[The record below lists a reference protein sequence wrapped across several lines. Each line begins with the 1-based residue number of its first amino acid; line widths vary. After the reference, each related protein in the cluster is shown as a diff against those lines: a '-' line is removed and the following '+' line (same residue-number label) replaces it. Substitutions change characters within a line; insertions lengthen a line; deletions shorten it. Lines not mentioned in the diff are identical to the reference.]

1 MKILSN
7 FIYNLKQGLNGLV
20 KNKTMSLISV
30 ISVSSALIIL
40 GIIITIVLNINQFI
54 EVTKD
59 QVNEVKVSVVD
70 NLDES
75 QSKEVKEILE
85 KIEGVKTVTYKSKE
99 DSFNSMKED
108 WGDDGYLLEGIK
120 NPLDD
125 TYTVTLK
132 DSDNIDTVAKEIE
145 TVVNVK
151 EVKYHQDIIKS
162 FLNLSNTVKKF
173 GGILII
179 ALLLIC
185 LIIISNT
192 IKSRVY
198 SKKEEIEIIKY
209 VGASN
214 GFVVGPFIVEGFIIG
229 LLGSVLSVAVCTSMY
244 GYMVEKISG
253 ALSNMMGNMVV
264 PLNSISISLILILFA
279 TGIAIG
285 VLGSIVSVRKHLK
298 V

>member
-151 EVKYHQDIIKS
+151 EVKYHQDIIKN

-214 GFVVGPFIVEGFIIG
+214 GFVVSPFIVEGFIIG

>member
-20 KNKTMSLISV
+20 KNKTMSIISV

-75 QSKEVKEILE
+75 QSNKVKVSLE

-132 DSDNIDTVAKEIE
+132 DSDKIDTVAKEIE
-145 TVVNVK
+145 MVENVK
-151 EVKYHQDIIKS
+151 EVKYHQDIIKN

-192 IKSRVY
+192 IKTRVY

-229 LLGSVLSVAVCTSMY
+229 LLGAVLSVATCTGMY

-285 VLGSIVSVRKHLK
+285 VLGSILSVRRHLK

>member
-151 EVKYHQDIIKS
+151 EVKYHQDIIKN

>member
-7 FIYNLKQGLNGLV
+7 FIYNLKQGLNGLI
-20 KNKTMSLISV
+20 KNKTMSFVSV
-30 ISVSSALIIL
+30 ISVTSALIIL
-40 GIIITIVLNINQFI
+40 GIILTIVLNINQFI

-59 QVNEVKVSVVD
+59 QVNEVQVSVEES
-70 NLDES
+70 LDKNQIES
-75 QSKEVKEILE
+75 LKSDLE
-85 KIEGVKTVTYKSKE
+85 KIKGVKSATYKSKE

-108 WGDDGYLLEGIK
+108 WGEDGHLLEGIK

-125 TYTVTLK
+125 TYTVTLV
-132 DSDNIDTVAKEIE
+132 DSENIDDVAKNIKSLE
-145 TVVNVK
+145 NVT
-151 EVKYHQDIIKS
+151 EVTYHQDIIKN
-162 FLNLSNTVKKF
+162 FLNLSNTIKKF
-173 GGILII
+173 GGILIG

-214 GFVVGPFIVEGFIIG
+214 GFVVGPFIVEGVLIG
-229 LLGSVLSVAVCTSMY
+229 LLGSILCIY
-244 GYMVEKISG
+244 GYMVEKISD
-253 ALSNMMGNMVV
+253 ALSTMMGNVII
-264 PLNSISISLILILFA
+264 PLTSASNALILTLFA

-285 VLGSIVSVRKHLK
+285 VLGSVVSVRKHLK

>member
-1 MKILSN
+1 M
-7 FIYNLKQGLNGLV
+7 V
-20 KNKTMSLISV
+20 
-30 ISVSSALIIL
+30 
-40 GIIITIVLNINQFI
+40 
-54 EVTKD
+54 E
-59 QVNEVKVSVVD
+59 
-70 NLDES
+70 
-75 QSKEVKEILE
+75 
-85 KIEGVKTVTYKSKE
+85 
-99 DSFNSMKED
+99 
-108 WGDDGYLLEGIK
+108 
-120 NPLDD
+120 
-125 TYTVTLK
+125 
-132 DSDNIDTVAKEIE
+132 
-145 TVVNVK
+145 NVK
-151 EVKYHQDIIKS
+151 EVKYHQDIIKN

-192 IKSRVY
+192 IKTRVY

-229 LLGSVLSVAVCTSMY
+229 LLGAVLSVATCTGMY

-285 VLGSIVSVRKHLK
+285 VLGSILSVRRHLK

>member
-20 KNKTMSLISV
+20 KNKTMSIISV

-75 QSKEVKEILE
+75 QSNKVKVSLE

-132 DSDNIDTVAKEIE
+132 DSDKIDTVAKEIE
-145 TVVNVK
+145 MVENVK
-151 EVKYHQDIIKS
+151 EVKYHQDIIKN

-192 IKSRVY
+192 IKTRVY

-229 LLGSVLSVAVCTSMY
+229 LLGAVLSVATCTGMY